1 MLHIIHNIG
10 GGEQNLRCQV
20 PQRHMQ
26 HHRMVRSKPR
36 HLPDMRFSGDG
47 GEDHQVA
54 GPNHS
59 SALSYT
65 LTRPVVS
72 DCSKYPRTP
81 ALLVDRSCTPT
92 SSNDQPVPA
101 RKVWM

>member
-26 HHRMVRSKPR
+26 HHRMVRKPR
-36 HLPDMRFSGDG
+36 HSPIWGSAAT
-47 GEDHQVA
+47 VA
-54 GPNHS
+54 KTTRSLDRINS

-72 DCSKYPRTP
+72 DCSK
-81 ALLVDRSCTPT
+81 
-92 SSNDQPVPA
+92 
-101 RKVWM
+101 